1 MDWILIIDSSATNLV
16 STTDGTVDIKNS
28 HGFIVNDGTTKDV
41 IMSLDVI
48 KYYVYDPS
56 KSGDRYVDKLTEI
69 SKEQTSILYD
79 LISKYHGKS
88 TKEHNLYL
96 NKELILLYDRECNQI
111 KSFIV
116 NDGTLNKILESMNIK
131 NYYFLNQ
138 NRLIPG
144 TQNEVLLCSDY
155 IKQKIKKSS
164 IKGKSC

>member
-1 MDWILIIDSSATNLV
+1 MDWILIIDNSVTNLV

-56 KSGDRYVDKLTEI
+56 KSGDNYVDKLTEI
-69 SKEQTSILYD
+69 SKEQASLLYD

-88 TKEHNLYL
+88 TREHNLYL
-96 NKELILLYDRECNQI
+96 NKELILLYDSESHQV
-111 KSFIV
+111 KSFII
-116 NDGTLNKILESMNIK
+116 NDGTLNKILESIKVK

-138 NRLIPG
+138 NETIPA
-144 TQNEVLLCSDY
+144 TKNDVLLCSDY
-155 IKQKIKKSS
+155 IKSKIKKRY
-164 IKGKSC
+164 

>member
-1 MDWILIIDSSATNLV
+1 MDWILIIDNSVTNLV
-16 STTDGTVDIKNS
+16 STTDGTIDIKNA

-41 IMSLDVI
+41 IISLNVI

-69 SKEQTSILYD
+69 SKEQASLLYD

-96 NKELILLYDRECNQI
+96 NKELILLYESENHQI

-116 NDGTLNKILESMNIK
+116 NDGSLNKILESMNIK

-138 NRLIPG
+138 NETIPA
-144 TQNEVLLCSDY
+144 TKNDVLLCSDF
-155 IKQKIKKSS
+155 IKSKIKKYH
-164 IKGKSC
+164 

>member
-1 MDWILIIDSSATNLV
+1 MDWILIIDNSVTNLV
-16 STTDGTVDIKNS
+16 STTDRTIDIKNA

-41 IMSLDVI
+41 IMSLNVI

-69 SKEQTSILYD
+69 SKEQASLLYD
-79 LISKYHGKS
+79 LISKYHDKS

-96 NKELILLYDRECNQI
+96 NKELILLYESENHQI

-138 NRLIPG
+138 NETIPA
-144 TQNEVLLCSDY
+144 TKNNVLLCSDF
-155 IKQKIKKSS
+155 IKSKIKKHH
-164 IKGKSC
+164 